1 MSESK
6 KDTRGRISNP
16 HRVVFEGVTSLH
28 ALIMTAPRL
37 WLRVASYILKKKT
50 CLSVPLRRLLLI
62 VLRQFQ
68 NVGGWLVV
76 QEGPPDVER

>member
-1 MSESK
+1 
-6 KDTRGRISNP
+6 
-16 HRVVFEGVTSLH
+16 
-28 ALIMTAPRL
+28 MTAPRL

-76 QEGPPDVER
+76 QEGPPDVEG